1 MNHKI
6 LYFLIILIF
15 AFTFNSCIYIP
26 RALIYQKV
34 GIEDYRIFNN
44 RTIIANNYQQWKIS
58 KNYNKKQIPAKY
70 IKNFEEIET
79 IAYLII
85 QDDSIKFEKYWD
97 GYNDSSITNSFS
109 AAKSIISLLIGIAI
123 DDGYIKSVNQKVGDF
138 FPEFNVGDNTKLTI
152 KHLLTMSSG
161 LNWKEGYSSLFSPTT
176 QAYYGSNLNKLIFN
190 LKVTEEPGLIY
201 KYLSCNTQLLAFI
214 VEKATKMSISEYAS
228 KKLWIPLGAKHNA
241 YWSLDKKNGM
251 EKAYCCFNSNAQDFA
266 RIGKLCL
273 NGGIWNGEKI
283 ISKEYLDESFNPVIY
298 LKDEEGSA
306 VDYYGYQWWMVNY
319 KGYKINYARGLLGQ
333 YIFMIPEKNTV
344 IVRLG
349 KKRSKDMINKFPADI
364 YMWIDAAL
372 EIIN

>member
-1 MNHKI
+1 MNYKI
-6 LYFLIILIF
+6 LYLLIILF
-15 AFTFNSCIYIP
+15 LAFSYCIYVP

-34 GIEDYRIFNN
+34 GIEDYKIFNN
-44 RTIIANNYQQWKIS
+44 RIVFANNYQPWKIS
-58 KNYNKKQIPAKY
+58 KNYNKKQIPVKY

-79 IAYLII
+79 IAYII
-85 QDDSIKFEKYWD
+85 IKDDSIKFEKYWD
-97 GYNDSSITNSFS
+97 NFNDSSITNSFS
-109 AAKSIISLLIGIAI
+109 ATKSIISLLIGIAI
-123 DDGYIKSVNQKVGDF
+123 DDGYIKSVSQKVGDF
-138 FPEFNVGDNTKLTI
+138 IPEFNFGNNSKLTI

-176 QAYYGSNLNKLIFN
+176 QAYYGNNLKKLVFN

-214 VEKATKMSISEYAS
+214 VEKATGMSVSEYAS

-241 YWSLDKKNGM
+241 YWSLDKNNGM

-273 NGGIWNGEKI
+273 NNGNWNGKKI
-283 ISKEYLDESFNPVIY
+283 ISKEYLDESFKPVSY
-298 LKDEEGSA
+298 LKDEEGSL
-306 VDYYGYQWWMVNY
+306 VDYYGYQWWIINY
-319 KGYKINYARGLLGQ
+319 KGLKINYARGLLGQ
-333 YIFMIPEKNTV
+333 YIIMIPEKNTV
-344 IVRLG
+344 VVRLG